1 MQFSLLGIPIFVQV
15 NFWITAVM
23 LGFGY
28 LSNPMMLAG
37 WVAAVFVSVI
47 VHELGHGTVMMRYG
61 LRPEIA
67 LHGMGGHAAAHGLNR
82 LSRGRRIFVSFAGP
96 MAGFVFG
103 FLWIA
108 LALVVDPSAI
118 WNGLGSQWVADVVV
132 GALGPDAINRHT
144 APFFR
149 FFLISLIQVNIFW
162 GFLNLS
168 PVLPLDGGHILEDAL
183 GPRRYRT
190 TCYISLTFCALVI
203 LYQVTDAMQEGDV
216 GLGHIW
222 ISMIF
227 GLCGYR
233 TYMRLKDYDAATGHG
248 RRKVAPAEPPMP
260 QEMAVK
266 LKQAKAALADQR
278 YEMAATQAELVLGE
292 DPPKAARVQAM
303 HILGWTQYLRD
314 DLEAAKRTVAAL
326 RKLGDV
332 DPGLEG
338 SLLLTEGSASKAR
351 ELFEKARADGDD
363 RKEVVGP
370 LIQIL
375 IASGEV
381 PRASAIALDI
391 VETLSDDDVQ
401 QMAQIAAEHRAHR
414 WAARLHEALFE
425 RSGDAEHAYEAAR
438 QRSLDGD
445 LTGALILLER
455 AIHAGF
461 TDASR
466 ARGDD
471 AFAAIRN
478 GEEAD
483 AFEALLGASS

>member
-1 MQFSLLGIPIFVQV
+1 MQFSLLGIPIYVQV
-15 NFWITAVM
+15 NFWLTAVF
-23 LGFGY
+23 LGFRY
-28 LSNPMMLAG
+28 LSNPMKLAG

-67 LHGMGGHAAAHGLNR
+67 LHGMGGHAAAHGMNR
-82 LSRGRRIFVSFAGP
+82 LSRGGRIFVSLAGP
-96 MAGFVFG
+96 MAGFFFG
-103 FLWIA
+103 FLWVGLA
-108 LALVVDPSAI
+108 LAIAPYAI
-118 WNGLGSQWVADVVV
+118 YDAFSFEWLDRLLFELRGDAVLQGRGSMVA
-132 GALGPDAINRHT
+132 
-144 APFFR
+144 
-149 FFLISLIQVNIFW
+149 FFLTQLIWINIAW

-168 PVLPLDGGHILEDAL
+168 PVLPLDGGHVLEDAL

-190 TCYISLTFCALVI
+190 TCYISLVFCALVI
-203 LYQVTDAMQEGDV
+203 LYQITDAMQV
-216 GLGHIW
+216 GSAGLSHVW
-222 ISMIF
+222 IGVLF

-233 TYMRLKDYDAATGHG
+233 TYMRLKDYDAATGRG
-248 RRKVAPAEPPMP
+248 RRKAAPAEPPMP

-278 YEMAATQAELVLGE
+278 FDMAATQAELVLGD
-292 DPPKAARVQAM
+292 DPPKVARQQAL
-303 HILGWTQYLRD
+303 HILAWTQYLQD
-314 DLEAAKRTVAAL
+314 DLDAAKRSVAAL

-338 SLLLTEGSASKAR
+338 SLLLSDGSEAKAR
-351 ELFEKARADGDD
+351 ELFEAARAAGDD

-375 IASGEV
+375 ISNGEV
-381 PRASAIALDI
+381 ARAAAIALDI
-391 VETLSDDDVQ
+391 VDTLSDDDVQ
-401 QMAQIAAEHRAHR
+401 QMAQIAAEHGAHR

-425 RSGDAEHAYEAAR
+425 RSEGAENAYEAAR

-461 TDASR
+461 ADTAR
-466 ARGDD
+466 ARGDE
-471 AFAAIRN
+471 AFAAIRD

-483 AFEALLGASS
+483 AFEALVGATS

>member
-1 MQFSLLGIPIFVQV
+1 MQFSLLGIPIYVQV
-15 NFWITAVM
+15 NFWLTAVM
-23 LGFGY
+23 LGFRY
-28 LSNPMMLAG
+28 LSSPVKLAG

-82 LSRGRRIFVSFAGP
+82 LSRGGRIFVSLAGP
-96 MAGFVFG
+96 MAGFFFG
-103 FLWIA
+103 FLWVGLAFAIA
-108 LALVVDPSAI
+108 PYAI
-118 WNGLGSQWVADVVV
+118 YDAFSFEWLGRLLIELRGDAVLQGRGSMVA
-132 GALGPDAINRHT
+132 
-144 APFFR
+144 
-149 FFLISLIQVNIFW
+149 FFLTQLIWINIAW

-168 PVLPLDGGHILEDAL
+168 PVLPLDGGHVLEDAL

-190 TCYISLTFCALVI
+190 TCYVSLVFCALVI
-203 LYQVTDAMQEGDV
+203 LYQITDAMQV
-216 GLGHIW
+216 GRVGFGHVW
-222 ISMIF
+222 IGVLF

-233 TYMRLKDYDAATGHG
+233 TYMRLKDYDAATGRG
-248 RRKVAPAEPPMP
+248 RRKAAPAEPPMP

-278 YEMAATQAELVLGE
+278 FDMAATQAELVLGE
-292 DPPKAARVQAM
+292 DPPKTARQQAL
-303 HILGWTQYLRD
+303 HILAWTQYLQD
-314 DLEAAKRTVAAL
+314 DLDAAKRSVAAL

-338 SLLLTEGSASKAR
+338 SLLLSDGSEAKAR
-351 ELFEKARADGDD
+351 ELFEAARAAGDD

-375 IASGEV
+375 ISNGEV
-381 PRASAIALDI
+381 ARAAAIALDI
-391 VETLSDDDVQ
+391 VDTLSDEDVQ
-401 QMAQIAAEHRAHR
+401 QMAQIAAEHGAHR

-425 RSGDAEHAYEAAR
+425 RSEGAENAYEAAR

-461 TDASR
+461 ADTAR
-466 ARGDD
+466 ARGDE
-471 AFAAIRN
+471 AFAAIRD
-478 GEEAD
+478 GEDAD
-483 AFEALLGASS
+483 AFEALVGATS